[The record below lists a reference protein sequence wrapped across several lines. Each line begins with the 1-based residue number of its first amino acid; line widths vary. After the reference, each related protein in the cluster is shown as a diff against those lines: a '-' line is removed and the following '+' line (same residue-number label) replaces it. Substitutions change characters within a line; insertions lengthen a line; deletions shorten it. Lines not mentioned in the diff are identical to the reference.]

1 MRKNSAFAK
10 SDPPLAASKTL
21 FLFPIWSLGGQGM
34 VGDMVVFVCV
44 CVYGGGFGAKQLQTT
59 HDTCTRQ
66 LAFTFIIISNTSLLL
81 RKQSKNTSANLFG
94 RS

>member
-1 MRKNSAFAK
+1 
-10 SDPPLAASKTL
+10 
-21 FLFPIWSLGGQGM
+21 M

-66 LAFTFIIISNTSLLL
+66 LAFTFTYHHFEYQFITKKA
-81 RKQSKNTSANLFG
+81 KQKHK
-94 RS
+94 R